1 MTQEVAPSDKNS
13 NREEN
18 DQVNKFLAEA
28 LNGKSEE
35 FKKQVLSF
43 AVSCGLSQDDPLF
56 LILVATGQLE
66 AMLTNAPS
74 VLQLLFETWNQDL
87 ARNLQE
93 VEKVTVLRQKVAIDR
108 AAHALRRQSTVYRK
122 PKTFNFCT
130 SGRFII
136 IFHPGSWSN
145 FRNFNASL
153 DCWDDK
159 WWVYKGAIEYFDL
172 G

>member
-1 MTQEVAPSDKNS
+1 MTQEVAPGDKNS
-13 NREEN
+13 NRKEN

-66 AMLTNAPS
+66 VMLKDAPE

-87 ARNLQE
+87 ARNLHQ
-93 VEKVTVLRQKVAIDR
+93 VEKVAVEGRIIG
-108 AAHALRRQSTVYRK
+108 RRK
-122 PKTFNFCT
+122 
-130 SGRFII
+130 
-136 IFHPGSWSN
+136 
-145 FRNFNASL
+145 A
-153 DCWDDK
+153 
-159 WWVYKGAIEYFDL
+159 
-172 G
+172 